1 MRFFGPG
8 GLGLQFGNM
17 LVLNDLRRQ
26 SVKRHGAKVADDT

>member
-1 MRFFGPG
+1 MLFFSPG

-17 LVLNDLRRQ
+17 LVLDDLRRQ